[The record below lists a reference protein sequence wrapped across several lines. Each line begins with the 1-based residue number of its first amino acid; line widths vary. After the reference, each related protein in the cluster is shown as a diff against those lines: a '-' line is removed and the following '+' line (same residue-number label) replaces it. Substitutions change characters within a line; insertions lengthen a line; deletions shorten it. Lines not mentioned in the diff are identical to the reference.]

1 MPLELVFGPF
11 LVLIQIFNCVRRLEN
26 EWSIL
31 LIRRTFAI
39 FIIIS
44 TASGIVAQV
53 ETGTLTNETFGSAFV
68 SLLIAYYL
76 ARSPSNKTRSSDVG
90 VESNSDDIG
99 DEVPME
105 ELLEEFEESLEE
117 MESEEIQTNYKPER
131 INKSNPV
138 KDKQS
143 ILSKIFQG
151 KTDRY

>member
-1 MPLELVFGPF
+1 MEPK
-11 LVLIQIFNCVRRLEN
+11 QNR
-26 EWSIL
+26 SIGL

-76 ARSPSNKTRSSDVG
+76 ARSLRNKTRSSDVG

-131 INKSNPV
+131 VNKSNPV